1 LRNAAVPA
9 TSASAAATSRGVF
22 AGIACFTFWGLIAAY
37 WKLLVHV
44 DPGELIAH
52 RTVWSLVFLLPV
64 LAVQGRL
71 GRVAAVLRDRR
82 LLGVNL
88 ASGALLMTN
97 WLAFVW
103 AVISGHVVESSLGYF
118 LVPICHLAVG
128 SIWWRERLRRPQQV
142 AVAMAAVGVLWLL
155 LTADEVPWIVFA
167 LALSWSGYGIVRK
180 RSPMGAIDGLAV
192 ETLLF
197 APLAV
202 GYLVLRWLHGD
213 GALFRL
219 GIVDHVLLLS
229 SGWITAIPLVL
240 FAYAAARI
248 RLSTLGLLQY
258 ISPSLQ
264 FLLGWLA
271 YGEPVAN
278 RLPACI
284 CIWLGLLVYG
294 VEGFLVQRRTR
305 SAVSG

>member
-1 LRNAAVPA
+1 V
-9 TSASAAATSRGVF
+9 TSVAPTPRTPAATRGAL
-22 AGIACFTFWGLIAAY
+22 AGIACFLFWGLIAVY

-52 RTVWSLVFLLPV
+52 RTVWSLVFLLLV

-71 GRVAAVLRDRR
+71 DRVTAVFRDRR
-82 LLGVNL
+82 LLAVNFI
-88 ASGALLMTN
+88 SGALLLSN
-97 WLAFVW
+97 WLAFIW

-118 LVPICHLAVG
+118 LVPLCHLAVG
-128 SIWWRERLRRPQQV
+128 RIWWRERLRRPQQL

-155 LTADEVPWIVFA
+155 LSADQVPWIVFA

-180 RSPMGAIDGLAV
+180 RSPMGSIDGLAV

-197 APLAV
+197 VPLAI
-202 GYLVLRWLHGD
+202 GYLALRCVRGD

-219 GIVDHVLLLS
+219 GIVDHLLLLS

-248 RLSTLGLLQY
+248 RLGTLGLLQY

-271 YGEPVAN
+271 YGEPVAS

-294 VEGFLVQRRTR
+294 AEGFMVQRRNR
-305 SAVSG
+305 LAVPG